1 MFILRYAGHLT
12 VLLIENRP
20 DDAQYLRNRVRIRR
34 QFAATPF
41 FATFTLEAFHIAF
54 GDVPF
59 EDSFREP
66 QRIFL
71 VQAIRVA
78 EMKFS

>member
-1 MFILRYAGHLT
+1 M
-12 VLLIENRP
+12 
-20 DDAQYLRNRVRIRR
+20 RIRR
-34 QFAATPF
+34 LLAATPF
-41 FATFTLEAFHIAF
+41 FSTFTLEAFHIAF

-71 VQAIRVA
+71 VEAIRVA
-78 EMKFS
+78 EMEFS